1 MRTSVLMVV
10 FATFYAEWI
19 HKTQGVPH
27 TGRTATK
34 GEMRRTHC
42 DYIGTPRRVWT
53 PFFFVPFGCLHW
65 KGLHYLLG
73 RFSFSSARKRL
84 EHSGVVTTRDKTS
97 EVSQPQRSFWPLGMG
112 NLGTFSRLNERS
124 CSPTAPLPFEQ
135 KSIRC
140 LGYQKGTEQHQ
151 IWCIRVPFEAF
162 REMPGPRFEL
172 GTRRFSVACSTN

>member
-1 MRTSVLMVV
+1 MPCGTFCLGMRISVLMVV
-10 FATFYAEWI
+10 FATFCAEWI
-19 HKTQGVPH
+19 HKTQVVPH

-53 PFFFVPFGCLHW
+53 PSFFVPFGCLHW

-84 EHSGVVTTRDKTS
+84 EHSGVVTTRGKTS
-97 EVSQPQRSFWPLGMG
+97 EVSQPQRSFLSLGMG
-112 NLGTFSRLNERS
+112 NLGTFSRLTERS

-140 LGYQKGTEQHQ
+140 LGHQKGTE
-151 IWCIRVPFEAF
+151 
-162 REMPGPRFEL
+162 
-172 GTRRFSVACSTN
+172 

>member
-1 MRTSVLMVV
+1 
-10 FATFYAEWI
+10 
-19 HKTQGVPH
+19 
-27 TGRTATK
+27 
-34 GEMRRTHC
+34 MRRTHC

-53 PFFFVPFGCLHW
+53 PSFFVPFGCLHW

-97 EVSQPQRSFWPLGMG
+97 EVSQPQRSFLSLGMG
-112 NLGTFSRLNERS
+112 NLGTFSRLTERS

-140 LGYQKGTEQHQ
+140 LGHQKGTEQHQ
-151 IWCIRVPFEAF
+151 IWCIHVPFETF